1 MIGFIGKKEYYLV
14 WNNSVQS
21 AKWKSNDWEE
31 SRYWA
36 MQVLSALLKKS
47 ESKWLSLSL
56 SCPTCPVASFHISSL
71 PGRPVVEKTL
81 SHATILPLP
90 SLFPSLYSTAP
101 LDSIPQLGILVLILL
116 FVIITKNFDIIV
128 LLVHLVVKM
137 MMMSFIAF
145 NRWKWGWLKW
155 VFVFCCFF

>member
-81 SHATILPLP
+81 FHMQQSSHCPLSSPP
-90 SLFPSLYSTAP
+90 SIVQP
-101 LDSIPQLGILVLILL
+101 LWTQFLNWVYLCWSFCLLLLLKTLILL
-116 FVIITKNFDIIV
+116 FF
-128 LLVHLVVKM
+128 
-137 MMMSFIAF
+137 
-145 NRWKWGWLKW
+145 
-155 VFVFCCFF
+155 